1 MSFTFSTLLSMIII
15 NAVFVIA
22 LNQVVKTSVINYF
35 NIDLPRGSIRDVI
48 SLRQRRCQPEASVPR
63 SG

>member
-22 LNQVVKTSVINYF
+22 LNQIVKTSVINFILILICSFSALLLFCFVSFYHLNF
-35 NIDLPRGSIRDVI
+35 P
-48 SLRQRRCQPEASVPR
+48 SLFLYL
-63 SG
+63 

>member
-22 LNQVVKTSVINYF
+22 LNQVAKTSVINYF
-35 NIDLPRGSIRDVI
+35 NIDLFLLSSLVI
-48 SLRQRRCQPEASVPR
+48 LLRFHLNFPSLFLYL
-63 SG
+63 